1 MEHKAWFDSVYENK
15 NLILFEH
22 IHYLYWQLY
31 ITQIPAHQIINFE
44 VIMHALTWQ
53 VGVQCGFITPQ

>member
-31 ITQIPAHQIINFE
+31 MTQIPTHQISGRNL
-44 VIMHALTWQ
+44 HQL
-53 VGVQCGFITPQ
+53 